1 MSELLVNERPFRLES
16 GQKTWADVLATVDA
30 QAAIEGHVVT
40 AVRFGGVDQP
50 SFRASSLLALAVLET
65 GGIEVE
71 TVPRGR
77 LLRTTLGAAGLS
89 LPEIATGASHVAR
102 AFRRGDL
109 AGAHQQLGT
118 LLATVR
124 TLVDLTLASAAA
136 AGTGLHD
143 LPCGAHTAAEILGAT
158 GLALDALAQHQ
169 VVEDW
174 VALADELEY
183 TLAPSLLAWSVV
195 FEAMQ
200 ERSAA

>member
-1 MSELLVNERPFRLES
+1 MSEVLVNERPIPLES
-16 GQKTWADVLATVDA
+16 GQKTWADVLTAVDA
-30 QAAIEGHVVT
+30 RAAIEGHVVT

-50 SFRASSLLALAVLET
+50 SFRTSSLQALAIPEA
-65 GGIEVE
+65 GRIEVE
-71 TVPRGR
+71 TVPRER

-89 LPEIATGASHVAR
+89 LPEIAAGASHVAS

-109 AGAHQQLGT
+109 GSAHEQLGT

-136 AGTGLHD
+136 AGTDLHD

-158 GLALDALAQHQ
+158 GLALDGLAQHQ

-183 TLAPSLLAWSVV
+183 ALAPSLLAWSVV

>member
-1 MSELLVNERPFRLES
+1 MSELLVNKRPIPLES
-16 GQKTWADVLATVDA
+16 GHKTWADVLAAVDA
-30 QAAIEGHVVT
+30 QAAVEGHVVT

-50 SFRASSLLALAVLET
+50 SFRTASLQALAVAET
-65 GGIEVE
+65 GGIDVE
-71 TVPRGR
+71 TVPRER

-89 LPEIATGASHVAR
+89 LPEIAAGAAHVAA

-109 AGAHQQLGT
+109 ASAHQQLGV

-124 TLVDLTLASAAA
+124 TLVDLTLAAATA

-143 LPCGAHTAAEILGAT
+143 LPCGARTAAEILDAT

-174 VALADELEY
+174 VALADELES

-200 ERSAA
+200 ARSAA

>member
-1 MSELLVNERPFRLES
+1 MSELRVNKQPIPVES
-16 GQKTWADVLATVDA
+16 GQKTWADVLVTLDA
-30 QAAIEGHVVT
+30 QAEIKGHVVT

-50 SFRASSLLALAVLET
+50 SFRAASLQALAVPDT

-77 LLRTTLGAAGLS
+77 LLRTTLGAAGSS
-89 LPEIATGASHVAR
+89 LPEIAAGASHAAS

-109 AGAHQQLGT
+109 AAAHQQLGT

-143 LPCGAHTAAEILGAT
+143 LPCGAYTAAEILGAT
-158 GLALDALAQHQ
+158 GLALDTLAQHQ

-174 VALADELEY
+174 VALADDLEY

-200 ERSAA
+200 DRSAA